1 MTPLNNNDNKNKFKD
16 LATTIT
22 IILYKRRKCEVMTR
36 YNYVAVVASAGCS
49 TLTELCPRSLIYVSM
64 LNPYKAMCNLIIRAV
79 TNSHFIHL

>member
-49 TLTELCPRSLIYVSM
+49 TLTELQRSRVY
-64 LNPYKAMCNLIIRAV
+64 
-79 TNSHFIHL
+79 

>member
-22 IILYKRRKCEVMTR
+22 IILYKGRKCEVMTR

-49 TLTELCPRSLIYVSM
+49 TLTEL
-64 LNPYKAMCNLIIRAV
+64 
-79 TNSHFIHL
+79 